1 MLNRKSRFSDEQIE
15 EIYVDLR
22 AGRSNSAIADDFGC
36 SAAYIRDIN
45 NGKYFKRK
53 NFDYPI
59 KQTRHKEV
67 RRGDSDE
74 PSPFRILREV

>member
-1 MLNRKSRFSDEQIE
+1 MRNGKFNFSDEEIE

-22 AGRSNSAIADDFGC
+22 AGRSNNAIAHDFGC
-36 SAAYIRDIN
+36 SVALIQGIN
-45 NGKYFKRK
+45 NGRHYKRE

-59 KQTRHKEV
+59 KQNRYKKD

-74 PSPFRILREV
+74 PPPFRILREV